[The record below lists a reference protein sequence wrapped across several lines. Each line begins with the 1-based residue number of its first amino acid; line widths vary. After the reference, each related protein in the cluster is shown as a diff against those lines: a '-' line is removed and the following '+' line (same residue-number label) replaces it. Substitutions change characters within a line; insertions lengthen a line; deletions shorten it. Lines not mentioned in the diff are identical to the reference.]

1 MIHQILA
8 TALTVL
14 SVTAVI
20 VPQSPQTNETT
31 TQGIEIAPTVETKQE
46 EAIKTKEEIVADVT
60 DKTEKTPKYTLR
72 V

>member
-1 MIHQILA
+1 MIHQVLV

-20 VPQSPQTNETT
+20 VPQSPQTNETIQES
-31 TQGIEIAPTVETKQE
+31 TQIAPTEETTQE
-46 EAIKTKEEIVADVT
+46 EAEKTKEEIVADVT
-60 DKTEKTPKYTLR
+60 DREETTPKYTLR